1 MTELDYSEENLDEF
15 MLRASKVLS
24 EENHPDKTL
33 IINSLK
39 EHLISIFKEKPE
51 MENFFKTLNLVIF
64 SEQDTSEEKII
75 NSCPFKLYSLVFSF
89 NPKTSYYY
97 MDYFLTSLQKS
108 CSNDFNIKEFPFL
121 IKIFAEVIK
130 AFYSDEKSN
139 KFLINKSMLLEF
151 NKKNKLYEKIF
162 NFCNN
167 NIKSNEKTKQSF
179 GCLLLNEFIIKCPL
193 LKDEKNF
200 ENAFKS
206 LSEYLDDHWFESKLD
221 LLHCV
226 LSLIHTQGKKFK
238 HYANV
243 CLFKILD
250 FFTDEDWMKRK
261 IAVNIVYTLTYYCK
275 EEILNVK
282 DNIIDFLSVLKDDS
296 NDNVKEMCIKTLNFI
311 EECDPENNKNDK
323 EDKDE
328 INDVHN
334 IEEKIEDI
342 NQKNNNID
350 NGMDNINIKIDDNEK
365 EKENK
370 NKNEKIKVKD
380 NIKINIKNN
389 VIIDIKDDNKKEIK
403 EIKNKNIEEKE
414 NKKSPINKIISN
426 EHIEIEKKKNN
437 DEKIIN
443 IKIPQIKI
451 RSKTLNDK
459 YGNTLDNILSQM
471 KQIQETQNILNN
483 YLENVKITIDQNYSN
498 LNERLKILENN
509 SS

>member
-15 MLRASKVLS
+15 MLRASKVLI

-64 SEQDTSEEKII
+64 SQQDSSEEKII
-75 NSCPFKLYSLVFSF
+75 NSSPFKLYSLVFSF

-108 CSNDFNIKEFPFL
+108 CSNDINTKEFPFL
-121 IKIFAEVIK
+121 LKIFSEVVK

-139 KFLINKSMLLEF
+139 KFLINKNMLLEF
-151 NKKNKLYEKIF
+151 NKKNKLFEKIF

-167 NIKSNEKTKQSF
+167 NIKSNETTKQSF

-193 LKDEKNF
+193 IKDEKNF
-200 ENAFKS
+200 ENVFKV
-206 LSEYLDDHWFESKLD
+206 LSEYLDDHWFENKLD
-221 LLHCV
+221 LLNCV
-226 LSLIHTQGKKFK
+226 LNLIHTQGKKFK

-261 IAVNIVYTLTYYCK
+261 IAVNIVYTLTLYCK

-282 DNIIDFLSVLKDDS
+282 DNIIDFLNVLKEDS
-296 NDNVKEMCIKTLNFI
+296 NDDVKEICIKTLNFI
-311 EECDPENNKNDK
+311 EECDPENNKENK
-323 EDKDE
+323 ENKDDKDE
-328 INDVHN
+328 IYNNED
-334 IEEKIEDI
+334 KIEDI
-342 NQKNNNID
+342 NDKIENINVD
-350 NGMDNINIKIDDNEK
+350 NGMN
-365 EKENK
+365 
-370 NKNEKIKVKD
+370 
-380 NIKINIKNN
+380 NIKININN
-389 VIIDIKDDNKKEIK
+389 NDIVDIKNDNKKETE
-403 EIKNKNIEEKE
+403 EIKNKRIEEKE
-414 NKKSPINKIISN
+414 NKKSPI
-426 EHIEIEKKKNN
+426 KKN
-437 DEKIIN
+437 EKNKDDKNID

-459 YGNTLDNILSQM
+459 YGNTLDNIISQM
-471 KQIQETQNILNN
+471 KKIQETQNILNN
-483 YLENVKITIDQNYSN
+483 YLENVKITIDKNYSN
-498 LNERLKILENN
+498 LNERLKFLENN
-509 SS
+509 SSQKNFI

>member
-15 MLRASKVLS
+15 MLRASKVLI

-64 SEQDTSEEKII
+64 SQQDSSEEKII
-75 NSCPFKLYSLVFSF
+75 NSSPFKLYSLVFSF

-108 CSNDFNIKEFPFL
+108 CSNDINTKEFPFL
-121 IKIFAEVIK
+121 LKIFSEVVK

-139 KFLINKSMLLEF
+139 KFLINKNMLLEF
-151 NKKNKLYEKIF
+151 NKKNKLFEKIF

-167 NIKSNEKTKQSF
+167 NIKSNETTKQSF

-193 LKDEKNF
+193 IKDEKNF
-200 ENAFKS
+200 ENVFKV
-206 LSEYLDDHWFESKLD
+206 LSEYLDDHWFENKLD
-221 LLHCV
+221 LLNCV
-226 LSLIHTQGKKFK
+226 LNLIHTQGKKFK

-261 IAVNIVYTLTYYCK
+261 IAVNIVYTLTLYCK

-282 DNIIDFLSVLKDDS
+282 DNIIDFLNVLKEDS
-296 NDNVKEMCIKTLNFI
+296 NDEVKEICIKTLNFI
-311 EECDPENNKNDK
+311 EECDPENNKENKDDK
-323 EDKDE
+323 EE
-328 INDVHN
+328 IYNNED
-334 IEEKIEDI
+334 KIEDI
-342 NQKNNNID
+342 NDKIENINVD
-350 NGMDNINIKIDDNEK
+350 NGMN
-365 EKENK
+365 
-370 NKNEKIKVKD
+370 
-380 NIKINIKNN
+380 NIKININNNDIVDNKN
-389 VIIDIKDDNKKEIK
+389 DNKKETE
-403 EIKNKNIEEKE
+403 EIKNKRIEEKE
-414 NKKSPINKIISN
+414 NKKSPI
-426 EHIEIEKKKNN
+426 KKN
-437 DEKIIN
+437 EKNKDDKNID

-471 KQIQETQNILNN
+471 KKIQETQNILNN
-483 YLENVKITIDQNYSN
+483 YLENVKITIDKNYSN
-498 LNERLKILENN
+498 LNERLKFLENN
-509 SS
+509 SSQKNFI

>member
-15 MLRASKVLS
+15 MLRASKVLI

-64 SEQDTSEEKII
+64 SQQDSSEEKII
-75 NSCPFKLYSLVFSF
+75 NSSPFKLYSLVFSF

-108 CSNDFNIKEFPFL
+108 CSNDINTKEFPFL
-121 IKIFAEVIK
+121 LKIFSEVVK

-139 KFLINKSMLLEF
+139 KFLINKNMLLEF
-151 NKKNKLYEKIF
+151 NKKNKLFEKIF

-167 NIKSNEKTKQSF
+167 NIKSNETTKQSF

-193 LKDEKNF
+193 IKDEKNF
-200 ENAFKS
+200 ENVFKV
-206 LSEYLDDHWFESKLD
+206 LSEYLDDHWFENKLD
-221 LLHCV
+221 LLNCV
-226 LSLIHTQGKKFK
+226 LNLIHTQGKKFK

-261 IAVNIVYTLTYYCK
+261 IAVNIVYTLTLYCK

-282 DNIIDFLSVLKDDS
+282 DNIIDFLNVLKEDS
-296 NDNVKEMCIKTLNFI
+296 NDDVKEICIKTLNFI
-311 EECDPENNKNDK
+311 EECDPENNKENK
-323 EDKDE
+323 ENKDE
-328 INDVHN
+328 IYNNED
-334 IEEKIEDI
+334 KIEDI
-342 NQKNNNID
+342 NDKIENINVD
-350 NGMDNINIKIDDNEK
+350 NGMN
-365 EKENK
+365 
-370 NKNEKIKVKD
+370 
-380 NIKINIKNN
+380 NIKININN
-389 VIIDIKDDNKKEIK
+389 NDIVDIKNDNKKETE
-403 EIKNKNIEEKE
+403 EIKNKRIEEKE
-414 NKKSPINKIISN
+414 NKKSPI
-426 EHIEIEKKKNN
+426 KKN
-437 DEKIIN
+437 EKNKDDKNID

-459 YGNTLDNILSQM
+459 YGNTLDNIISQM
-471 KQIQETQNILNN
+471 KKIQETQNILNN
-483 YLENVKITIDQNYSN
+483 YLENVKITIDKNYSN
-498 LNERLKILENN
+498 LNERLKFLENN
-509 SS
+509 SSQKNFI

>member
-15 MLRASKVLS
+15 MLRASKVLI

-64 SEQDTSEEKII
+64 SQQDSSEEKII
-75 NSCPFKLYSLVFSF
+75 NSSPFKLYSLVFSF

-108 CSNDFNIKEFPFL
+108 CSNDINTKEFPFL
-121 IKIFAEVIK
+121 LKIFSEVVK

-139 KFLINKSMLLEF
+139 KFLINKNMLLEF
-151 NKKNKLYEKIF
+151 NKKNKLFEKIF

-167 NIKSNEKTKQSF
+167 NIKSNETTKQSF

-193 LKDEKNF
+193 FKDEKNF
-200 ENAFKS
+200 ENVFKV
-206 LSEYLDDHWFESKLD
+206 LSEYLDDHWFENKLD
-221 LLHCV
+221 LLNCV
-226 LSLIHTQGKKFK
+226 LNLIHTQGKKFK

-261 IAVNIVYTLTYYCK
+261 IAVNIVYTLTLYCK

-282 DNIIDFLSVLKDDS
+282 DNIIDFLNVLKEDS
-296 NDNVKEMCIKTLNFI
+296 NDDVKEICIKTLNFI
-311 EECDPENNKNDK
+311 EECDPENNKENK
-323 EDKDE
+323 ENKDDKDE
-328 INDVHN
+328 IYNNED
-334 IEEKIEDI
+334 KIEDI
-342 NQKNNNID
+342 NDKIENINVD
-350 NGMDNINIKIDDNEK
+350 NGMN
-365 EKENK
+365 
-370 NKNEKIKVKD
+370 
-380 NIKINIKNN
+380 NIKININNNDIVDNKN
-389 VIIDIKDDNKKEIK
+389 DNKKETE
-403 EIKNKNIEEKE
+403 EIKNKKIEEKE
-414 NKKSPINKIISN
+414 NKKSPI
-426 EHIEIEKKKNN
+426 KKN
-437 DEKIIN
+437 EKNKDDKNID

-459 YGNTLDNILSQM
+459 YGNTLDNIISQM
-471 KQIQETQNILNN
+471 KKIQETQNILNN
-483 YLENVKITIDQNYSN
+483 YLEKVKITIDKNYSN
-498 LNERLKILENN
+498 LNERLKFLENN
-509 SS
+509 SSQKNFI

>member
-15 MLRASKVLS
+15 MLRASKVLT
-24 EENHPDKTL
+24 EENHPDKAL

-64 SEQDTSEEKII
+64 SEQDSSEEKII
-75 NSCPFKLYSLVFSF
+75 NSPPFKLYSLVFSF

-108 CSNDFNIKEFPFL
+108 CSNDINIKEFPFL
-121 IKIFAEVIK
+121 IKIFSEVIK

-139 KFLINKSMLLEF
+139 KFLINKNMLLEF

-193 LKDEKNF
+193 IKDEKNF
-200 ENAFKS
+200 ENVFKT
-206 LSEYLDDHWFESKLD
+206 LSEYLEDHWFECKLD
-221 LLHCV
+221 LLNCV
-226 LSLIHTQGKKFK
+226 LSLIHTKGKKFK

-261 IAVNIVYTLTYYCK
+261 IAVNIVHTLTYYCK

-296 NDNVKEMCIKTLNFI
+296 NDDVKEMCIKTLNFI

-323 EDKDE
+323 DDKDE
-328 INDVHN
+328 INSINN

-342 NQKNNNID
+342 NNINQKNNNIV
-350 NGMDNINIKIDDNEK
+350 NGMNNNNNNKIIEDK
-365 EKENK
+365 E
-370 NKNEKIKVKD
+370 KVKD
-380 NIKINIKNN
+380 NRININN
-389 VIIDIKDDNKKEIK
+389 NDIIDIKDNNKKETE

-414 NKKSPINKIISN
+414 NKKSN
-426 EHIEIEKKKNN
+426 
-437 DEKIIN
+437 IN
-443 IKIPQIKI
+443 IKIPEIKI

-459 YGNTLDNILSQM
+459 YGNTLDNIISQM
-471 KQIQETQNILNN
+471 KKIQETQNILNN

-509 SS
+509 SAQKNHKY

>member
-15 MLRASKVLS
+15 MLRASKVLI

-64 SEQDTSEEKII
+64 SQQDSSEEKII
-75 NSCPFKLYSLVFSF
+75 NSSPFKLYSLVFSF

-108 CSNDFNIKEFPFL
+108 CSNDINTKEFPFL
-121 IKIFAEVIK
+121 IKIFSEVVK

-139 KFLINKSMLLEF
+139 KFLINKNMLLEF
-151 NKKNKLYEKIF
+151 NKKNKLFEKIF

-167 NIKSNEKTKQSF
+167 NIKSNETTKQSF

-193 LKDEKNF
+193 FKDEKNF
-200 ENAFKS
+200 ENVFKV
-206 LSEYLDDHWFESKLD
+206 LSEYLDDHWFENKLD
-221 LLHCV
+221 LLNCV
-226 LSLIHTQGKKFK
+226 LNLIHTQGKKFK

-261 IAVNIVYTLTYYCK
+261 IAVNIVYTLTLYCK

-282 DNIIDFLSVLKDDS
+282 DNIIDFLNVLKEDS
-296 NDNVKEMCIKTLNFI
+296 NDDVKEICIKTLNFI
-311 EECDPENNKNDK
+311 EECDPENNKENK
-323 EDKDE
+323 ENKDDKDE
-328 INDVHN
+328 ICNNED
-334 IEEKIEDI
+334 KIEDI
-342 NQKNNNID
+342 NGKIENINVD
-350 NGMDNINIKIDDNEK
+350 NGMN
-365 EKENK
+365 
-370 NKNEKIKVKD
+370 
-380 NIKINIKNN
+380 NIKININN
-389 VIIDIKDDNKKEIK
+389 NDIVDIKNDNKKETE
-403 EIKNKNIEEKE
+403 EIKNKRIEEKE
-414 NKKSPINKIISN
+414 NKKSPI
-426 EHIEIEKKKNN
+426 KKN
-437 DEKIIN
+437 EKNKDDKNID

-459 YGNTLDNILSQM
+459 YGNTLDNIISQM
-471 KQIQETQNILNN
+471 KKIQETQNILNN
-483 YLENVKITIDQNYSN
+483 YLENVKITIDKNYSN
-498 LNERLKILENN
+498 LNERLKFLENN
-509 SS
+509 SSQKNFI

>member
-15 MLRASKVLS
+15 MLRASKVLI

-64 SEQDTSEEKII
+64 SQQDSSEEKII
-75 NSCPFKLYSLVFSF
+75 NSSPFKLYSLVFSF

-108 CSNDFNIKEFPFL
+108 CSNDINTKEFPFL
-121 IKIFAEVIK
+121 LKIFSEVVK

-139 KFLINKSMLLEF
+139 KFLINKNMLLEF
-151 NKKNKLYEKIF
+151 NKKNKLFEKIF

-167 NIKSNEKTKQSF
+167 NIKSNETTKQSF

-193 LKDEKNF
+193 FKDEKNF
-200 ENAFKS
+200 ENVFKV
-206 LSEYLDDHWFESKLD
+206 LSEYLDDHWFENKLD
-221 LLHCV
+221 LLNCV
-226 LSLIHTQGKKFK
+226 LNLIHTQGKKFK

-261 IAVNIVYTLTYYCK
+261 IAVNIVYTLTLYCK

-282 DNIIDFLSVLKDDS
+282 DNIIDFLNVLKEDS
-296 NDNVKEMCIKTLNFI
+296 NDDVKEICIKTLNFI
-311 EECDPENNKNDK
+311 EECDPENNKENK
-323 EDKDE
+323 ENKDDKDE
-328 INDVHN
+328 IYNNED
-334 IEEKIEDI
+334 KIEDI
-342 NQKNNNID
+342 NGKIENINVD
-350 NGMDNINIKIDDNEK
+350 NGMN
-365 EKENK
+365 
-370 NKNEKIKVKD
+370 
-380 NIKINIKNN
+380 NIKININN
-389 VIIDIKDDNKKEIK
+389 NDIVDIKNDNKKETE
-403 EIKNKNIEEKE
+403 EIKNKRIEEKE
-414 NKKSPINKIISN
+414 NKKSPI
-426 EHIEIEKKKNN
+426 KKN
-437 DEKIIN
+437 EKNKDDKNID

-459 YGNTLDNILSQM
+459 YGNTLDNIISQM
-471 KQIQETQNILNN
+471 KKIQETQNILNN
-483 YLENVKITIDQNYSN
+483 YLENVKITIDKNYSN
-498 LNERLKILENN
+498 LNERLKFLENN
-509 SS
+509 SSQKNFI

>member
-15 MLRASKVLS
+15 MLRASKVLI

-64 SEQDTSEEKII
+64 SQQDSSEEKII
-75 NSCPFKLYSLVFSF
+75 NSSPFKLYSLVFSF

-108 CSNDFNIKEFPFL
+108 CSNDINTKEFPFL
-121 IKIFAEVIK
+121 LKIFSEVVK

-139 KFLINKSMLLEF
+139 KFLINKNMLLEF
-151 NKKNKLYEKIF
+151 NKKNKLFEKIF

-167 NIKSNEKTKQSF
+167 NIKSNETTKHSF

-193 LKDEKNF
+193 IKDEKNF
-200 ENAFKS
+200 ENVFKV
-206 LSEYLDDHWFESKLD
+206 LSEYLDDHWFENKLD
-221 LLHCV
+221 LLNCV
-226 LSLIHTQGKKFK
+226 LNLIHTQGKKFK

-261 IAVNIVYTLTYYCK
+261 IAVNIVYTLTLYCK

-282 DNIIDFLSVLKDDS
+282 DNIIDFLNVLKEDS
-296 NDNVKEMCIKTLNFI
+296 NDDVKEICIKTLNFI
-311 EECDPENNKNDK
+311 EECDPENNKENK
-323 EDKDE
+323 ENKDDKDE
-328 INDVHN
+328 IYNNED
-334 IEEKIEDI
+334 KIEDI
-342 NQKNNNID
+342 NDKIENINVD
-350 NGMDNINIKIDDNEK
+350 NGMNNIEININNNDIVD
-365 EKENK
+365 NK
-370 NKNEKIKVKD
+370 N
-380 NIKINIKNN
+380 
-389 VIIDIKDDNKKEIK
+389 DNKKETE
-403 EIKNKNIEEKE
+403 EIKNKRIEEKE
-414 NKKSPINKIISN
+414 NKKSPI
-426 EHIEIEKKKNN
+426 KKN
-437 DEKIIN
+437 EKNKDDKNID

-459 YGNTLDNILSQM
+459 YGNTLDNIISQM
-471 KQIQETQNILNN
+471 KKIQETQNILNN
-483 YLENVKITIDQNYSN
+483 YLENVKITIDKNYSN
-498 LNERLKILENN
+498 LNERLKFLENN
-509 SS
+509 SSQKNFI